1 MAVKIQPRLATKMT
15 HEIDSFY
22 LYWPSGMA
30 LWSYDAVLR
39 TTQAICI
46 PRQSNTIREGGEIF
60 SHIAL
65 IANEQQNLI
74 DNAWFLQM
82 IFASDLATWIDEVLL
97 RERWN
102 IRSIEGSTGH
112 GMFLPVEGPPD
123 LKELMKSSR
132 TIGFSVSALANVMR
146 QNDLAVELLQ
156 IDEILESLPATAT
169 CMRAAPSFATTTP
182 GQAAEDD
189 FKQVILL
196 LRSQMI
202 ARKRD
207 VQYLQERARNQSSVL
222 FSLISQKDTEASIDI
237 ASAAKDDSESMK
249 VIAVMTMFF
258 LPGTFFATLFAVPTL
273 HWTDDQVVSNR
284 FWVYWVFA
292 LPSTALIVFFY
303 KGWQRFRNAPAWF
316 RSVKRKL
323 PF

>member
-207 VQYLQERARNQSSVL
+207 VQYLQERARNQSSVVSAASSFL
-222 FSLISQKDTEASIDI
+222 RDVLISR
-237 ASAAKDDSESMK
+237 
-249 VIAVMTMFF
+249 
-258 LPGTFFATLFAVPTL
+258 P
-273 HWTDDQVVSNR
+273 H
-284 FWVYWVFA
+284 
-292 LPSTALIVFFY
+292 
-303 KGWQRFRNAPAWF
+303 
-316 RSVKRKL
+316 
-323 PF
+323 PFQTRH